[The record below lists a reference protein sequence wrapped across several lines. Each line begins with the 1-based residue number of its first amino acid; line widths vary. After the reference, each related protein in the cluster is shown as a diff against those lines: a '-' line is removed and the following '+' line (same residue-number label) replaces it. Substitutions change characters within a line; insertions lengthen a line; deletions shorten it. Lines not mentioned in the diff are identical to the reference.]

1 MKNKTNP
8 AKPERATFACDP
20 TYGPLVPAAKAFGIS
35 RSVAFDLARRGLI
48 RTFTLGARR
57 YAYLDSLRTL
67 PERLAA
73 KDAEGGDA

>member
-1 MKNKTNP
+1 MKTKTNP
-8 AKPERATFACDP
+8 AKPERAPFACDP

-48 RTFTLGARR
+48 RTFTLGSRR
-57 YAYLDSLRTL
+57 YAYIESLRTL

-73 KDAEGGDA
+73 NDATGADA